1 MSKPTVSQP
10 AATLLTIP
18 PAHRQFIV
26 DPLIPVREI
35 MLIAGGSGSG
45 KSTLASQIM
54 VDLQNGL
61 PFFGRKITKRPTVG
75 YLAFDR
81 SEHGMR
87 RTFER
92 SIGYE
97 IPFPF
102 YSAVTSKEFKGANCK
117 SPLGAI
123 SHFRTLHPDV
133 DYLTID
139 GIGMAFKGDSA
150 SLAGVSSFIHE
161 IIADMHSSPKPFTIM
176 ALQYMP
182 KTKKDAGY
190 MKPREK
196 LHGSVGWAATCE
208 TCIIIDSKEDGQS
221 DPGRTITLCP
231 RQGAEVDYPYTF
243 DEDGRLVPYDPDPS
257 EAKMSPKQRDLYSMI
272 GDMPLGIFPMKDL
285 TDAALTIGIASSTAR
300 VWIEKLFESQ
310 TVIRK
315 AGWGKYERTND
326 L

>member
-1 MSKPTVSQP
+1 MSKAVIPCGPVPVLQ
-10 AATLLTIP
+10 LP

-45 KSTLASQIM
+45 KSTFASQVM

-61 PFFGRKITKRPTVG
+61 PFFGRKVTKIPKVG

-102 YSAVTSKEFKGANCK
+102 YSVVTSKEFKSSTCRT
-117 SPLGAI
+117 PLGAI
-123 SHFRTLHPDV
+123 SHFRTLHPDI
-133 DYLTID
+133 DFLTID
-139 GIGMAFKGDSA
+139 GIGMAFKGDSG
-150 SLAGVSSFIHE
+150 SLAGVASFIHE
-161 IIADMHSSPKPFTIM
+161 IVSDMHSSPKPFTIM

-208 TCIIIDSKEDGQS
+208 TCIIIDSKEDAQG

-231 RQGAEVDYPYTF
+231 RQGGEVEYSYIF
-243 DEDGRLVPYDPDPS
+243 DEDGRLVAYDPDPTA
-257 EAKMSPKQRDLYSMI
+257 EKINPKQRSFYSLVS
-272 GDMPLGIFPMKDL
+272 DMPHGVYPMKDL
-285 TDAALTIGIASSTAR
+285 YDAAGTIDIPLATAR
-300 VWIEKLFESQ
+300 VWVDKLIDSQ

-315 AGWGKYERTND
+315 AGYGKYERINIE
-326 L
+326 